1 MVAKMPFMCGCIL
14 AYQFL
19 ICIVYIL
26 ENTCTVMV
34 QGTRLKVLMA
44 KDILLNAF
52 GHK

>member
-1 MVAKMPFMCGCIL
+1 MPLMRGCIL

-19 ICIVYIL
+19 ICIKYIL
-26 ENTCTVMV
+26 ENTYTVMV
-34 QGTRLKVLMA
+34 QGRRLKVMTV

>member
-1 MVAKMPFMCGCIL
+1 MPFMCGCIL
-14 AYQFL
+14 ANQFL

-26 ENTCTVMV
+26 ENTYTVMV

-44 KDILLNAF
+44 KDILLDAF